1 MKIVA
6 MDISPAGVGTT
17 RSGIFQENRK
27 VDGGVGMY
35 VDAHTNSRV
44 VIFGM
49 SPSMIK
55 MLLRASLLAVCG
67 TSGTHAKYP
76 LFI

>member
-1 MKIVA
+1 
-6 MDISPAGVGTT
+6 
-17 RSGIFQENRK
+17 
-27 VDGGVGMY
+27 MY

-76 LFI
+76 LYIMASGCKSSSIFCNNCR

>member
-1 MKIVA
+1 
-6 MDISPAGVGTT
+6 
-17 RSGIFQENRK
+17 
-27 VDGGVGMY
+27 MY

-76 LFI
+76 LFISWLQGAIRLQSFAITADNVCL

>member
-1 MKIVA
+1 
-6 MDISPAGVGTT
+6 
-17 RSGIFQENRK
+17 
-27 VDGGVGMY
+27 MY